1 MNSNINGI
9 IKNNNYSLEDA
20 FEIIKASLGD
30 SFQIINSIILS
41 QKKEYDDNINSMN
54 KKIVLL
60 NKQIDQL
67 NLENSQLK
75 NTILQLQNKLIT
87 LSTNLKQLSKG
98 EENED
103 KKRIDNKYINI
114 KQNNLYKHKQKVS
127 KIQNEMIQE
136 LNEINSNN
144 NNILDKI
151 DVNYMNNEIYNMNKQ
166 TIDLDQIKK
175 SINQQLFN
183 KKFKM
188 KKEKTFSKGFN
199 LTNKDKT
206 PTRVV
211 QKGKENTLF
220 IKENESQSS
229 NSLENNYNKQQSNT
243 ISNMNHRRKT
253 FNNFMFRNT
262 VIQNEMNQ
270 KDKFNLIAKRIK
282 HLKNGL
288 SINNSENNNDNIIR
302 FNTTYSLNRRNNSNL
317 KNINSFDNY

>member
-9 IKNNNYSLEDA
+9 INNNNNYTLEDA
-20 FEIIKASLGD
+20 FEIIKTSLGD
-30 SFQIINSIILS
+30 SFQIINSIILA
-41 QKKEYDDNINSMN
+41 QKKEYDDIINSMN

-60 NKQIDQL
+60 NKQIEQL

-75 NTILQLQNKLIT
+75 STILQLQNKLIT
-87 LSTNLKQLSKG
+87 LSQNLKQLSKG

-103 KKRIDNKYINI
+103 KKRIDNKYINL
-114 KQNNLYKHKQKVS
+114 KQNNLNKHKIKVS
-127 KIQNEMIQE
+127 KIQNEMVQE
-136 LNEINSNN
+136 LKDINSNN
-144 NNILDKI
+144 NNILDKL
-151 DVNYMNNEIYNMNKQ
+151 DVNFMNNEIYNMNKQ
-166 TIDLDQIKK
+166 TIDLEQIKK

-199 LTNKDKT
+199 LTNKDST
-206 PTRVV
+206 PTRLI
-211 QKGKENTLF
+211 QKGKANTLF

-229 NSLENNYNKQQSNT
+229 NSLDNNYNKQQSYT
-243 ISNMNHRRKT
+243 ISNINHRRKT

-262 VIQNEMNQ
+262 GVQNEMNQ

-288 SINNSENNNDNIIR
+288 SINNLENNNDNNIR
-302 FNTTYSLNRRNNSNL
+302 YNTTYSLNRRNRS
-317 KNINSFDNY
+317 NINNNLFDN